1 MCSMFLAYGQ
11 MASERSLSLH
21 PDPAVPDLGLDCSAG
36 VLDEES
42 IFRAG
47 RIVRVA
53 YAQRYHPHFP
63 DVVEHASGL
72 HAHQVQHGWAWL
84 CARRPD

>member
-1 MCSMFLAYGQ
+1 MFLACGQ
-11 MASERSLSLH
+11 MASKCSLH
-21 PDPAVPDLGLDCSAG
+21 PDPAVRNLGLDRSAG

-42 IFRAG
+42 IFRPG
-47 RIVRVA
+47 RIVRIA

-72 HAHQVQHGWAWL
+72 HAHQIQHRGASL
-84 CARRPD
+84 RVGKPD

>member
-1 MCSMFLAYGQ
+1 MCFMFLACGQ

-36 VLDEES
+36 VLDEE
-42 IFRAG
+42 IVFVAG
-47 RIVRVA
+47 RIVGIA

-72 HAHQVQHGWAWL
+72 HAHQVQHRGARL
-84 CARRPD
+84 CVGRPD